1 MTAGLAIATM
11 VGAAM
16 FPLFIRLVWGEL
28 VEDFGPIG
36 GWMAAA
42 FIVGTLWSINHGLE
56 TPMIHQTGAWVDM
69 AVAAGVGIYTAEL
82 IRGKLCNDSLPRVFA
97 AIVGGILAGLVLSF
111 FL

>member
-1 MTAGLAIATM
+1 MTVGLAIATM

-42 FIVGTLWSINHGLE
+42 SIVGTLWSINHGLE

-82 IRGKLCNDSLPRVFA
+82 IRGKLCKESLSRVCA

>member
-42 FIVGTLWSINHGLE
+42 FIVGT
-56 TPMIHQTGAWVDM
+56 A
-69 AVAAGVGIYTAEL
+69 
-82 IRGKLCNDSLPRVFA
+82 
-97 AIVGGILAGLVLSF
+97 LVN
-111 FL
+111 